1 MFGAAFEEAA
11 QPYLSQVKNPSL
23 LFVGYYCRPLS
34 ILWEEK
40 DNRTAQYLVR
50 APESCTLYQLD
61 TGELTGERKENPSI
75 NGGNPPINEGNPPI
89 DGGLGI
95 AVIGDRLKYIGTQEH
110 HSNVVAFASTAMF
123 TSSQTVS
130 SSFNNKDFTVELI
143 NSLAGKQRGIS
154 IPSVSFASEPL
165 QITQSSYSAVS
176 IVLGI
181 LLPGICFVTGIAV
194 SVRRRRL

>member
-1 MFGAAFEEAA
+1 MQTA
-11 QPYLSQVKNPSL
+11 QYTM
-23 LFVGYYCRPLS
+23 GG
-34 ILWEEK
+34 K

-61 TGELTGERKENPSI
+61 TGELTGERKENPPI
-75 NGGNPPINEGNPPI
+75 NGGNPSINR
-89 DGGLGI
+89 GLGI

-165 QITQSSYSAVS
+165 QITQSSYTAVS